1 MRTSLYVYIISI
13 SVSVDWKTDPKCVQ
27 LRNTAKRDAK
37 LSLAP
42 LPLAINLFDG
52 KTSLFASALG
62 PFCLCTKILHL
73 AKQRPPIYANAY
85 TEIQDRSHIYG
96 FNLYFSILK
105 MGIAGL
111 PSALREAGLKR

>member
-42 LPLAINLFDG
+42 LPRAINLFPK
-52 KTSLFASALG
+52 KTSLFASAFS
-62 PFCLCTKILHL
+62 PVCLCTKNLHL

-85 TEIQDRSHIYG
+85 TDIQGCSQIYAQSPIERA
-96 FNLYFSILK
+96 FLIQKL
-105 MGIAGL
+105 
-111 PSALREAGLKR
+111 